1 MCEDLPIGGEIQFK
15 HIDFNVKIPAPFKH
29 KKIGMIAGA
38 CLNILIGYVILS
50 LLTSDHHSTVTS
62 QAVPVLHP

>member
-38 CLNILIGYVILS
+38 FDVATFSGSNYLLELIATNIV
-50 LLTSDHHSTVTS
+50 
-62 QAVPVLHP
+62 